1 MKYIQRI
8 LQVLACLLIGSY
20 VALIFALDQ
29 PRVQEY
35 IADAVEEQLE
45 AKIGSRI
52 DIGHITVGLFN
63 AVELHNVTLYDKQD
77 KELLHSKLIYGK
89 IRISP
94 LFNGKIFLRNIS
106 VLDANFHLYKETA
119 DGDINFKY
127 IIDAFKSNKQP
138 KKPLDLTINSLLL
151 RRCQLVYD
159 ELYQPRP
166 VDGRFSPHHVA
177 ATDINANL
185 SLKHLTNDDI
195 SLRIRQL
202 SLREQSGLAIESL
215 HLRLTANRTHADIKD
230 LDLALSNS
238 HIAQKELA
246 VDYDMSDL
254 KNLKNTIRL
263 TGQFDDVQ
271 IATQDVAHFV
281 PALQTVDETFV
292 ASTLLQYGNSQLVL
306 RNLNLQNQ
314 SHSLELLGNV
324 TLRKDDAGR
333 FGVSSDTQKLAV
345 QQQFLSTVFSDV
357 LHKSMP
363 SQLQALGDILFNG
376 DIYYLKESNQS
387 GLASNNASLK
397 GQLTTSLGLL
407 DSDVK
412 LERGRVT
419 ADLASKNFNPS
430 LIVSHK
436 YAPSF
441 IDFHLNGDTE
451 LITSASGGG
460 MGIGKTDA
468 DITVNAVTID
478 NQSFKNIHA
487 TASYNSPNVKLH
499 LVTDDAAAKL
509 QGDFATQLGGTKP
522 WTAKPNDVTFDIN
535 IDRLSPSMLHLTNR
549 FGQGVIAMKAAGA
562 INTFDIDNLK
572 ANLAISDFTL
582 TGDHDHTTPFH
593 ISNLDIQTQ
602 PEDIG
607 NHILVLSDY
616 ADFEY
621 IGPIHPQELKRIAS
635 NIYENVQ
642 QGVFNESKSAVNILK
657 DSNSQFA
664 SFSDKKI
671 KFFFDLK
678 DAEFLNRL
686 FGVKANYSG
695 TIKAHG
701 SASDDGN
708 YLSIVC
714 EAPSLSFGKFT
725 VSDLSLYVLSDD
737 GSFNILG
744 KGRKALKNGDVKVE
758 LTAINRDGRILT
770 EIEWEES
777 VRKAFHGNLSAVSK
791 IDMPSSLSSATP
803 ELPVAEVPGVATT
816 EASEKKSK
824 FGITTEFT
832 PSQVYIGDSIWEFS
846 KSKIDYHN
854 NRVIIDNFGVHSASQ
869 RLAINGVY
877 DRSFEDAINVNLDNI
892 DLDYVLAFVNLN
904 VVEFSGHA
912 TGKIAVKALPDGSP
926 WAEATV
932 NVPDLQFNHAPF
944 GNANVVLRWEHA
956 DKDIV
961 IDGHIT
967 EPGIGYTNVRG
978 YVDPINRDLDLRT
991 EGVNTQLGFLNK
1003 YTDGIFSNI
1012 SGRASGHC
1020 RIYGGFQTIE
1030 FSGHE
1035 YADCEATIPVTGVS
1049 YEVKGADVDI
1059 VPDAFKVK
1067 SAIIQ
1072 DKYDGEGKANGTL
1085 THTHI
1090 KNMNYDFELEG
1101 ENLRLYDKPR
1111 ELDMPFYATATG
1123 SGKVHIYGK
1132 PGSLNAEMEL
1142 ETKPGSELT
1151 YILDSP
1157 DADVSQLITFHDV
1170 TPADSDTISTLLPI
1184 ATDIGHTQKTQ
1195 VYDVVQTINIPAQTA
1210 PTTTDINL
1218 EFKVK
1223 VDDNSCLHLIT
1234 DDKSG
1239 DVITVYGSGPIHAT
1253 YHNKSGFQMY
1263 GNYNIERGSY
1273 NLNIPSLAQR
1283 KKFEILSGGQ
1293 VNFSGDPANADVKVK
1308 AQYVVSSASLADL
1321 NIGKGFANNT
1331 TRVNCLANIYGEVA
1345 NMQFDLGLE
1354 LPNCSQDEQQ
1364 MVNNLIASDEDRT
1377 MQVMY
1382 LLGVGRFYAYNWN
1395 ATDIAQS
1402 QSVLMMN
1409 SLLSS
1414 TLSSQLNNIIS
1425 DAIGS
1430 KNWSFGTNI
1439 STGQMGWSDMEVEG
1453 LVSSRLLNNRL
1464 IINGNFGYSERQA
1477 ATSNFVGDF
1486 DMQYLF
1492 NRKGT
1497 IRGKAYS
1504 ETNDRYFTKSTLTTQ
1519 GAGFQFK
1526 KDFTHF
1532 RELFGIKKK
1541 KKNKPAQQPE
1551 TQEQK

>member
-1 MKYIQRI
+1 M
-8 LQVLACLLIGSY
+8 LACILLGSY

-29 PRVQEY
+29 PRVQQY
-35 IADAVEEQLE
+35 IADTVEEQLE

-52 DIGHITVGLFN
+52 DVEHITIGLFN
-63 AVELHNVTLYDKQD
+63 AVELHNVTLYDKKG

-89 IRISP
+89 IRIRP
-94 LFNGKIFLRNIS
+94 LLHGKVFLRNIS
-106 VLDANFHLYKETA
+106 ILDANFNLYKETA
-119 DGDINFKY
+119 DGDINLKY
-127 IIDAFKSNKQP
+127 IIDAFKTDKKP

-159 ELYQPRP
+159 ELYQPQP
-166 VDGRFSPHHVA
+166 ADNRFTPHHIA
-177 ATDINANL
+177 ANDINANL
-185 SLKHLTNDDI
+185 SLKRLTNDDI
-195 SLRIRQL
+195 NLRIRQL
-202 SLREQSGLAIESL
+202 SLHEQSGLTIKSL
-215 HLRLTANRTHADIKD
+215 HLHLLANRKHADIRD

-238 HIAQKELA
+238 HISQKELA
-246 VDYDMSDL
+246 LDYDLDDS
-254 KNLKNTIRL
+254 KNFKSSIRL
-263 TGQFDDVQ
+263 NGQFDDIQ
-271 IATQDVAHFV
+271 IATEDISHFV
-281 PALQTVDETFV
+281 PALQPVDETFV
-292 ASTLLQYGNSQLVL
+292 VKTQLQYDNSQLVL
-306 RNLNLQNQ
+306 NNLSLQNL
-314 SHSLELLGNV
+314 SHSLDLVGNIR
-324 TLRKDDAGR
+324 LRNDGAGK
-333 FGVSSDTQKLAV
+333 FGVSADTQRLAV
-345 QQQFLSTVFSDV
+345 QQQFLSRIFNGV
-357 LHKSMP
+357 LNKSMP
-363 SQLQALGDILFNG
+363 SQLQALGNILFNG
-376 DIYYLKESNQS
+376 EIYYLKDSSMS
-387 GLASNNASLK
+387 GLAANSGSMK
-397 GQLTTSLGLL
+397 GQLTTALGLL

-412 LERGRVT
+412 LDHNKVT
-419 ADLASKNFNPS
+419 ADLTSKNLNPS

-436 YAPSF
+436 YVPSF
-441 IDFHLNGDTE
+441 IDFHLNGDAE
-451 LITSASGGG
+451 LIPSSQGG

-468 DITVNAVTID
+468 DITVNAVTIA

-487 TASYNSPNVKLH
+487 IASYNSPNVKLH
-499 LVTDDAAAKL
+499 LTTDDAAAKL
-509 QGDFATQLGGTKP
+509 QGDFSTQLAGTKP
-522 WTAKPNDVTFDIN
+522 WTSKPNDLLFDVN

-549 FGQGVIAMKAAGA
+549 FGQGTIAMKAAGA
-562 INTFDIDNLK
+562 LNSLDINNLQ
-572 ANLAISDFTL
+572 ANVAVENFTL
-582 TGDHDHTTPFH
+582 AGDNNHATPFH
-593 ISNLDIQTQ
+593 VSNLDIQTQ
-602 PEDIG
+602 PIASGSHIRLRSDFADI
-607 NHILVLSDY
+607 DY
-616 ADFEY
+616 S
-621 IGPIHPQELKRIAS
+621 GPIHPQELKRIAT
-635 NIYENVQ
+635 NIYNNVQ
-642 QGVFNESKSAVNILK
+642 QGVFNEAKSAVNISK
-657 DSNSQFA
+657 GNTPQSA
-664 SFSDKKI
+664 FSDKRVNFI
-671 KFFFDLK
+671 FALK
-678 DAEFLNRL
+678 DAEFLNRV
-686 FGVKANYSG
+686 FGLKANYNG
-695 TIKAHG
+695 TIQAQG

-708 YLSIVC
+708 DLSIAC
-714 EAPSLSFGKFT
+714 TAPTLSFGKFS
-725 VSDLSLYVLSDD
+725 VSDLSLYVRSDD

-758 LTAINRDGRILT
+758 LTAINRDGRIYT
-770 EIEWEES
+770 DIEWGEN
-777 VRKAFHGNLSAVSK
+777 VRNAFYGKLSAIAK
-791 IDMPSSLSSATP
+791 IDMPSNLSNSAAEQPVTDVIGSAIP
-803 ELPVAEVPGVATT
+803 EPSAP
-816 EASEKKSK
+816 KSK
-824 FGITTEFT
+824 FGITVDFT
-832 PSQVYIGDSIWEFS
+832 PSQVCIGDSLWQFS

-854 NRVIIDNFGVHSASQ
+854 NRINIDNFGIHNATQS
-869 RLAINGVY
+869 LAINGTY
-877 DRSFEDAINVNLDNI
+877 DRSFEDAINVDLHNI
-892 DLDYVLAFVNLN
+892 DLDYVLAFVHMN

-912 TGKIAVKALPDGSP
+912 TGKIAVKALPNGNP
-926 WAEATV
+926 WAKAEV
-932 NVPDLQFNHAPF
+932 NVPDLQFNHTPF
-944 GNANVVLRWEHA
+944 GNADVVLSWDHEA
-956 DKDIV
+956 KDIV
-961 IDGHIT
+961 IDGHVT
-967 EPGIGYTNVRG
+967 ESGIGYTNVKG

-1003 YTDGIFSNI
+1003 YTEGIFSNI

-1059 VPDAFKVK
+1059 IPDAFIVK
-1067 SAIIQ
+1067 SATIE
-1072 DKYDGEGKANGTL
+1072 DKFSGEGRATGLL

-1090 KNMNYDFELEG
+1090 KDMNYDFELEG

-1123 SGKVHIYGK
+1123 SGNVHIHGK
-1132 PGSLNAEMEL
+1132 PGSLNAEMHIK
-1142 ETKPGSELT
+1142 TKPGSELT

-1157 DADVSQLITFHDV
+1157 DADVSQLITFHDI
-1170 TPADSDTISTLLPI
+1170 TSADSDTISLLLPI
-1184 ATDIGHTQKTQ
+1184 IAAEDDAPKAQ
-1195 VYDVVQTINIPAQTA
+1195 VYDVVQTIDIPSPAA

-1218 EFKVK
+1218 QFFVD

-1239 DVITVYGSGPIHAT
+1239 DVITVYGSGPIQAT

-1263 GNYNIERGSY
+1263 GIYNIERGSY

-1526 KDFTHF
+1526 KDFTHL
-1532 RELFGIKKK
+1532 RELFGIKRSKK
-1541 KKNKPAQQPE
+1541 KAKKDR
-1551 TQEQK
+1551 